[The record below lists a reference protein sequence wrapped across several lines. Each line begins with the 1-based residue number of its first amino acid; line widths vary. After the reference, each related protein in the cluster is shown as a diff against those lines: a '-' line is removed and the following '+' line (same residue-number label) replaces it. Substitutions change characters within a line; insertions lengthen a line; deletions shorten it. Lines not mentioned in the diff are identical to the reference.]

1 MLFVMRTVS
10 TTSAVGALLFWC
22 TSWSHLTLNGPA
34 SWEHFSPTYGN
45 NTETILAIYSSFF
58 FFLLGAIGLLFI
70 SSAVTMSVPF
80 CMGKII
86 DIIYTSSQNPAQMV
100 DTLTYVCK
108 ILCGVFLLGGTANS
122 GRVYLIQI
130 SGKKL
135 KVFSASVFWPLSV
148 YIK

>member
-1 MLFVMRTVS
+1 M
-10 TTSAVGALLFWC
+10 
-22 TSWSHLTLNGPA
+22 P
-34 SWEHFSPTYGN
+34 
-45 NTETILAIYSSFF
+45 SSFF

-108 ILCGVFLLGGTANS
+108 ILCGVFLLGGTANF

-130 SGKKL
+130 SGKKP
-135 KVFSASVFWPLSV
+135 KVLFCVSVLTLVSIHQIVVGTLLFSRVTLTTAATLT
-148 YIK
+148 IK

>member
-1 MLFVMRTVS
+1 M
-10 TTSAVGALLFWC
+10 
-22 TSWSHLTLNGPA
+22 P
-34 SWEHFSPTYGN
+34 
-45 NTETILAIYSSFF
+45 SSFF

-108 ILCGVFLLGGTANS
+108 ILCGVFLLGGTANF

-135 KVFSASVFWPLSV
+135 KVSSLSVF
-148 YIK
+148 